1 MNPYIL
7 FLLFFC
13 QSIIS
18 ERINY
23 VNPVIRLDA
32 PDPSV
37 IKGDNNWY
45 YLYATGERI
54 LGICS

>member
-23 VNPVIRLDA
+23 ANPVIRLDA

-37 IKGDNNWY
+37 IKADNNWY
-45 YLYATGERI
+45 YLYATLKESI
-54 LGICS
+54 EV